1 MSLILPLKTD
11 DIYIV
16 YEMMITLLTENG
28 YNCYHA
34 HTKRVVF
41 NDKGRGRT
49 RLGNRQPIRK

>member
-16 YEMMITLLTENG
+16 YKMMITLLTESG

-34 HTKRVVF
+34 HTERVMF

-49 RLGNRQPIRK
+49 RLGNRPIRK